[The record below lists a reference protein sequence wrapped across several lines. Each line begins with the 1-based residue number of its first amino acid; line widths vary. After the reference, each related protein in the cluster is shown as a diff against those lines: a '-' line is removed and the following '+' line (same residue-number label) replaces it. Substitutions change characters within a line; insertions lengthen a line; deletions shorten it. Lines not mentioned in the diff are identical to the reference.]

1 MAIADA
7 GGERGDDFGETGDLT
22 LVATVEPAQLAAAD
36 DHRPGAVVFRLQ
48 RPVRYVAGSPRLMR
62 AVLFR
67 LLEAGVP
74 FAQLH
79 YDVTLI

>member
-1 MAIADA
+1 MAGASSRCMSGRLGEEATAAVHQDADY
-7 GGERGDDFGETGDLT
+7 
-22 LVATVEPAQLAAAD
+22 
-36 DHRPGAVVFRLQ
+36 
-48 RPVRYVAGSPRLMR
+48 YVAGSPRLMR

-74 FAQLH
+74 FARLH